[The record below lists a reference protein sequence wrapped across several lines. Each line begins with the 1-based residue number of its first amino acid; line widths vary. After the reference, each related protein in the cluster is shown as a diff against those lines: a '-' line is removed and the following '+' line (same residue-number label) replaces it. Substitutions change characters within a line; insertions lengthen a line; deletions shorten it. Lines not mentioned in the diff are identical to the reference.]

1 MATKATTLDTVTR
14 GINWF
19 SSQLIE
25 GKESPEKMEIF
36 KQELKDFL
44 VKEVNN
50 NGYVKIS
57 IDFSLSEN
65 LKDICHKNNISWK
78 IFPWFTMLE
87 VSKNKAFGTMS
98 VPKVQPQLY
107 EL

>member
-57 IDFSLSEN
+57 IDFSPSEN
-65 LKDICHKNNISWK
+65 LKI
-78 IFPWFTMLE
+78 
-87 VSKNKAFGTMS
+87 SKNKAFGTMS